1 MWDPSM
7 GADGSQGRETRA
19 LMSKAFAG
27 ALQAAQQQQLLA
39 LLEAD
44 PKARARARAHV
55 HSTIILNFPI
65 FSFRFRARAVDARAA
80 QCRSR

>member
-44 PKARARARAHV
+44 PKARPCSRPFHYY
-55 HSTIILNFPI
+55 SQFPI
-65 FSFRFRARAVDARAA
+65 FPFSFSSLRRCAA
-80 QCRSR
+80 WS